1 MDEKRI
7 KIEKKKSRE
16 KISLGIMILLFSI
29 ISFYT
34 SYTGLLK
41 LSGVAADNYILK
53 IFMAILIG
61 VLQFSLVY
69 SINAFY
75 IKDLFRK
82 NCIKTVALFL
92 VYFITMIMSVT
103 FSFSYWYEEF
113 SAESYSQRSSEL
125 QLNKVKQNLLN
136 AKNSFIAMESSL
148 TKLSEY
154 SATKSNREKVLGGTC
169 DPKVGSGESFYTW
182 IRADDS
188 KYTKS
193 YSEDIK
199 GLVSQLDTEINQV
212 SLYLETF
219 DPTGDVVQFNR
230 VVNDRINQINSKFFE
245 NQTLQ
250 DLKEMLTKRS
260 GANRHHISV
269 ISKKTA
275 GTAIKSCMDRDFTIG
290 ANKVINRLNKL
301 KPINT
306 LSFFDMSD
314 TKKLFSRTTGVL
326 MALLD
331 LSYEIKDVS
340 EITDPSD
347 ITYDDVSAVVAGLV
361 IDFLI
366 LLVTIIAKEPK
377 EDLVPIELVKR
388 ILDGR
393 YPSEVLNSLNLF
405 LAELDKS
412 FLIAVP
418 NNVDDDKKIDSV
430 KLLMLYMQ
438 QQKLAKLHINER
450 KANRLNKYFHKR
462 LKESYPDS
470 TFRVYKIN
478 KKEFNDF
485 ILQNVL
491 AGADDV

>member
-1 MDEKRI
+1 
-7 KIEKKKSRE
+7 
-16 KISLGIMILLFSI
+16 
-29 ISFYT
+29 
-34 SYTGLLK
+34 
-41 LSGVAADNYILK
+41 
-53 IFMAILIG
+53 
-61 VLQFSLVY
+61 
-69 SINAFY
+69 
-75 IKDLFRK
+75 
-82 NCIKTVALFL
+82 
-92 VYFITMIMSVT
+92 MSVT